1 MNLQGS
7 QTVRSSDAVETVGIF
22 LRDLIDYAGLFPPA
36 SLTMATSVAH
46 YDMYSRSE
54 WSWILGRFIVPG
66 ARLAEF
72 EEAFAGLQIPTPGTR
87 FTNWR
92 LSALLGSD
100 PVADVARIREFNSRM
115 ASSGSGRR
123 AVVESIE
130 VKAANSEEVKRMS
143 GIIPAELATYFGIPP
158 SSCGEC
164 IAAAGGCGSRA
175 KIRTRGEAAVKS
187 PASEGVIEF
196 IGLCGAAQTPFKGV
210 AGLPQPLGL

>member
-100 PVADVARIREFNSRM
+100 PVEEVARLREFNSRL
-115 ASSGSGRR
+115 ASPRSGPD
-123 AVVESIE
+123 AVLAAMQ
-130 VKAANSEEVKRMS
+130 VKAANSKDVNRM
-143 GIIPAELATYFGIPP
+143 
-158 SSCGEC
+158 
-164 IAAAGGCGSRA
+164 
-175 KIRTRGEAAVKS
+175 
-187 PASEGVIEF
+187 
-196 IGLCGAAQTPFKGV
+196 
-210 AGLPQPLGL
+210 